1 MSVCARSPCCTTQTL
16 SLHDNSLVG
25 TIPDFS
31 GALNLTYV
39 DLHNNALT
47 VRVCPC
53 GGAVEAGTHSD
64 ATAMSTAPLHVVTA
78 LHAVRL
84 SVLLL
89 EQPAFFTTDVYFV
102 PTSSIMSL
110 LGA

>member
-1 MSVCARSPCCTTQTL
+1 VRERCRHGVVYLYLSGYSYVRVRSPCCTTQTL

-47 VRVCPC
+47 VCVSLWWSC
-53 GGAVEAGTHSD
+53 GGSH
-64 ATAMSTAPLHVVTA
+64 P
-78 LHAVRL
+78 
-84 SVLLL
+84 
-89 EQPAFFTTDVYFV
+89 QQ
-102 PTSSIMSL
+102 
-110 LGA
+110 